1 MSMTTTMSVT
11 VSMTTTVTVSVAMTS
26 GWFCKIFSLYL
37 DGNIVDTVFFDLKGD
52 LLQDS
57 LWVITCNDLGNKNV
71 LASAET
77 PTVELL

>member
-1 MSMTTTMSVT
+1 MSMTMSVT

-26 GWFCKIFSLYL
+26 CWFCKIFSLYL

>member
-1 MSMTTTMSVT
+1 MTTTMSVT

-26 GWFCKIFSLYL
+26 GWFFKIFSLYL
-37 DGNIVDTVFFDLKGD
+37 DGNVVDTVFFDLEGD